1 MDNDPLASLMSF
13 FLVPIMHDLVF
24 TAETCAVERQTGLHA
39 KLVSK
44 GIVPLDFYRVHKSL
58 QGLYITECLDLITI
72 CQFRAGEMA
81 PWIKH
86 FFPKYQHSSLSPD
99 PT

>member
-13 FLVPIMHDLVF
+13 FLVHDLVF

-58 QGLYITECLDLITI
+58 QGLHNRVLRPYYNLSIQGWGDGSLDKTL
-72 CQFRAGEMA
+72 
-81 PWIKH
+81 
-86 FFPKYQHSSLSPD
+86 FF
-99 PT
+99 